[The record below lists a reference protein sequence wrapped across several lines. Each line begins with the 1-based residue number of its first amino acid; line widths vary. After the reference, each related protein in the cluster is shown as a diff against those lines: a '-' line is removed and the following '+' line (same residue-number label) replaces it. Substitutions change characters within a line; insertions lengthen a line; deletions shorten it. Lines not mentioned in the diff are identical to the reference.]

1 MQRLREKYEQSLQEI
16 NKYNPVYIEDM
27 TSVFI
32 KCQEMEET
40 RLRFFKTVL
49 FSIHKSLNFSQDPS
63 LPQIYEE
70 FYHTINNADHQK
82 DLKWWSNNH
91 GVNMAMNWPAFVVI
105 IIWIFCPLITLGSM
119 FWELLFAYIFICL
132 NLLSNILLFLFY
144 FWSFVFCLGL
154 CFILYAMQ
162 FELNCFVHD

>member
-1 MQRLREKYEQSLQEI
+1 MRKLHDRVQKTKDEVQRLREKYEQSLQEI

-105 IIWIFCPLITLGSM
+105 IIEFFVRLSFWDQCFGNFCLHT
-119 FWELLFAYIFICL
+119 
-132 NLLSNILLFLFY
+132 FLF
-144 FWSFVFCLGL
+144 V
-154 CFILYAMQ
+154 
-162 FELNCFVHD
+162 